1 MNGLQR
7 RGVRKEEIPMDQ
19 NILMNL
25 DEAMKESLEKIFQ
38 LLEEKKY
45 FLAKDE
51 LLKYN
56 DADIAEMFEELLEKP
71 ELIEKTVVVYRLL
84 PKDVSVEVFSYLP
97 SDDQLKIVDG
107 ITDTELSYIVDE
119 LDFDDKIC
127 LLYTS
132 PSPRD

>member
-1 MNGLQR
+1 
-7 RGVRKEEIPMDQ
+7 MDQ

-71 ELIEKTVVVYRLL
+71 ELSKRRSLC
-84 PKDVSVEVFSYLP
+84 
-97 SDDQLKIVDG
+97 IVCCQRMFRSRCFP
-107 ITDTELSYIVDE
+107 T
-119 LDFDDKIC
+119 C
-127 LLYTS
+127 RRMTS
-132 PSPRD
+132 

>member
-1 MNGLQR
+1 
-7 RGVRKEEIPMDQ
+7 MDQ

-56 DADIAEMFEELLEKP
+56 DADIAGNVRGTAGKAGTDRKDGRCVSSAAKGCFGRG
-71 ELIEKTVVVYRLL
+71 VFL
-84 PKDVSVEVFSYLP
+84 PAV
-97 SDDQLKIVDG
+97 G
-107 ITDTELSYIVDE
+107 
-119 LDFDDKIC
+119 
-127 LLYTS
+127 
-132 PSPRD
+132 